1 MKGKLQRLLLP
12 LDGWVNIYPIR
23 PYIKEWAFS
32 FFFFFS
38 PPQNTVS
45 LSQQLWMALVSLPVW
60 AAILLMHHLA
70 FAGKRLETD
79 TINISGNIPKHC
91 FTAPYILCC
100 HLCLSKINRVVK
112 ICHQFKMRTF
122 CAQLALIFHGYKWLI
137 QKTRCDVWELS
148 SFGCVYPNPPRTSQ
162 AGERWKATSTHH
174 LPSFTST
181 WGWI

>member
-32 FFFFFS
+32 FFFS

-100 HLCLSKINRVVK
+100 HLCLRKINRVVK

-122 CAQLALIFHGYKWLI
+122 CAHLALIFHGYKWLI

-148 SFGCVYPNPPRTSQ
+148 SFGCAYPNPPRTSQ
-162 AGERWKATSTHH
+162 AGERWKATPIHH